1 MQTLEPTR
9 LAALIASRIC
19 HDLVSPVSSVT
30 HALDMLDE
38 PGDEDMKVQA
48 RNLLSEG
55 AEKTVERIK
64 FLRYA
69 LGSVGL
75 NAGIA
80 NVHEVKEITQDYVRA
95 FKPSVEWDIQ
105 HEALTVSQARL
116 MMNLVMMAVETLPRS
131 GVVSIVVKQS
141 DNTVGVTLT
150 CKGDRAKLKED
161 NAKAL
166 MGVEP
171 ADGWK
176 SENIQ
181 PYFARL
187 ICAGMGGEVSVKQGD
202 GFVVLAAE
210 NLRLNG

>member
-9 LAALIASRIC
+9 LAALIVSRIC

-30 HALDMLDE
+30 HALDMMDE
-38 PGDEDMKVQA
+38 PGEEEMKAKA
-48 RNLLSEG
+48 RILLSDG
-55 AEKTVERIK
+55 AEKTVARIK

-80 NVHEVKEITQDYVRA
+80 NIHEVKELTQDYVRA
-95 FKPSVEWDIQ
+95 FKPSLDWDVNFD
-105 HEALTVSQARL
+105 ALTVSQARL
-116 MMNLVMMAVETLPRS
+116 LMNLVMMAVETLPRS
-131 GVVSIVVKQS
+131 GVVHITIRPGESGL
-141 DNTVGVTLT
+141 DMTLT

-161 NAKAL
+161 NAKSL

-171 ADGWK
+171 GEGWK
-176 SENIQ
+176 SDNIL

-187 ICAGMGGEVSVKQGD
+187 ICAGMGGEVTVKQGD
-202 GFVVLAAE
+202 DFVVLGAQ
-210 NLRLNG
+210 NLRLGG

>member
-1 MQTLEPTR
+1 LQTLESTR

-30 HALDMLDE
+30 HALDLMDE
-38 PGDEDMKVQA
+38 PGDDEMKAQA
-48 RNLLSEG
+48 RVLLSEG
-55 AEKTVERIK
+55 AEKTVARIK

-69 LGSVGL
+69 LGAVGL

-80 NVHEVKEITQDYVRA
+80 NVHEVKQMTEDYARA
-95 FKPSVEWDIQ
+95 FKPSVDWDIQ
-105 HEALTVSQARL
+105 YDALTVSQARL

-131 GVVSIVVKQS
+131 GVVHILIRA
-141 DNTVGVTLT
+141 DGDALNMTLT

-187 ICAGMGGEVSVKQGD
+187 ISAGMGGEVTVKQGD
-202 GFVVLAAE
+202 GFVVLSAQ
-210 NLRLNG
+210 NLRLTG